1 MAEIKVIIKIDES
14 KFEALKSEL
23 YNTFPKE
30 MKEWGLEVIRNGTRL
45 NEEKA
50 NDKLSKEEK
59 YLQCCLYAV
68 KEFERRTYGVSDRED
83 MTRKAMLWTDVRK
96 WLEEQLREASRSEI
110 DEFDED
116 VFSVKDIYY
125 RLLNAGATG
134 EEINAYLHLICK
146 YCKD

>member
-30 MKEWGLEVIRNGTRL
+30 MKEWGLEVIRNGTKL
-45 NEEKA
+45 NNEKS
-50 NDKLSKEEK
+50 NEKMSIEEK

-83 MTRKAMLWTDVRK
+83 MTRNAMLWTDVRR
-96 WLEEQLREASRSEI
+96 WLEEQLRVPISGELARE
-110 DEFDED
+110 
-116 VFSVKDIYY
+116 IYY
-125 RLLNAGATG
+125 RLINAGATG